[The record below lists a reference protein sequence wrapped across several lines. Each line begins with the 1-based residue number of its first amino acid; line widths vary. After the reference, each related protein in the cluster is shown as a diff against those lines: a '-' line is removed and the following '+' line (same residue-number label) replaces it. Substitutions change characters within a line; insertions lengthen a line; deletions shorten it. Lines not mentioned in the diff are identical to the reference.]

1 MDLIKNIHQKTFK
14 TPWDI
19 ELDEIMAAGAEE
31 TQKFVNKLE
40 TMNIADPKLVEFFK
54 DEASEDR
61 INRQL
66 LTQT

>member
-1 MDLIKNIHQKTFK
+1 
-14 TPWDI
+14 
-19 ELDEIMAAGAEE
+19 MAAGAEE

-66 LTQT
+66 LTHCSSRMERHPLHGIQGSLR